1 MQGSAE
7 PDRPSGVVPVG
18 DAIRHRSA
26 VVIVLSGPGGAGKGT
41 IARALVERD
50 EGLVLSRSWTT
61 RPRRV
66 DDAEDAYSFVDRAAF
81 EARRSDGGFV
91 EWNEFLGFMYGT
103 PTPDPDEGRDLLL
116 EIDVAGGRQVR
127 DRLPGALFLFVDA
140 PDDVELRSRLLGR
153 GDDAERADARVAEAA
168 RERLEADDLG
178 YRRVLNDDLEATVDL
193 VAGLIRDHRASNG

>member
-7 PDRPSGVVPVG
+7 PDRPSGVAPVG

-41 IARALVERD
+41 IARALVKRD

-61 RPRRV
+61 RQRRV
-66 DDAEDAYSFVDRAAF
+66 DDDADAYSFVERAAF

-103 PTPDPDEGRDLLL
+103 PTPELDEGRDQLL
-116 EIDVAGGRQVR
+116 ERDDERGSTVR
-127 DRLPGALFLFVDA
+127 DRWTGALFLFV
-140 PDDVELRSRLLGR
+140 
-153 GDDAERADARVAEAA
+153 AA
-168 RERLEADDLG
+168 REDVR
-178 YRRVLNDDLEATVDL
+178 
-193 VAGLIRDHRASNG
+193 

>member
-1 MQGSAE
+1 M
-7 PDRPSGVVPVG
+7 G

-41 IARALVERD
+41 IARALVKRD

-66 DDAEDAYSFVDRAAF
+66 DDDADAYSFVDSAAF

-103 PTPDPDEGRDLLL
+103 PTPDPEEGRDLLL

-127 DRLPGALFLFVDA
+127 DRLPGALFLFVDV

-178 YRRVLNDDLEATVDL
+178 YRRVLNDDLETTVDL